1 MRQRNINLPVI
12 PSVLLCLVLMPAIGN
27 ALDFTIE
34 PRIQAGIMDYEFEQ
48 KSAVDTTDP
57 DVTTTN
63 HGFKIVSVM
72 PFIGA
77 GATLFANRF
86 FLDFYVQKALSGSD
100 RASNPLDLNF
110 EEEDLFDFTINT
122 IIDSELERDEFSVSI
137 GYALGRQWA
146 LFGGY
151 RKSTT
156 SFSDDLVFDEKL
168 PSVSFTGAGNREVDF
183 KQDGFFLGGVYV
195 LPIGNYSGLSFSAAL
210 ANFDGKYDSRGNL
223 TTEIIVEGEGA
234 PDKDTF
240 PTGIL
245 FDGDTIGLNLGV
257 NWRGRIFE
265 SLNYTLGVDGYSY
278 DFDAK
283 KVQEFTDGTN
293 SVAADLSES
302 VLRFSAGLSYQ
313 F

>member
-1 MRQRNINLPVI
+1 MSQRNINRLFVHSI
-12 PSVLLCLVLMPAIGN
+12 LLCFTLLPAIGN
-27 ALDFTIE
+27 ALDLTLE
-34 PRIQAGIMDYEFEQ
+34 PRIQAGVMDYQFEQ

-57 DVTTTN
+57 ELKVND
-63 HGFKIVSVM
+63 HGFKIVTVM

-77 GATLFANRF
+77 GATLFVGRF

-100 RASNPLDLNF
+100 RASNPLDFEGEDFAFTLN
-110 EEEDLFDFTINT
+110 TVV
-122 IIDSELERDEFSVSI
+122 DSELERDEYSVSI

-156 SFSDDLVFDEKL
+156 SFSDDLAFDEKL
-168 PSVSFTGAGNREVDF
+168 PGVAVTGSGKREVDF
-183 KQDGFFLGGVYV
+183 KQDGLFFGGVYV

-210 ANFDGKYDSRGNL
+210 ANFDGEYDSRGDL
-223 TTEIIVEGEGA
+223 TMNILAEGEDV
-234 PDKDTF
+234 PDKNTY

-245 FDGDTIGLNLGV
+245 FDGDTLGLNLGV
-257 NWRGRIFE
+257 SWRGRVVE
-265 SLNYTLGVDGYSY
+265 NLNYTLGIDGYSY

-283 KVQEFTDGTN
+283 KVQKLTDGTS

>member
-1 MRQRNINLPVI
+1 MRQCNINLPVI
-12 PSVLLCLVLMPAIGN
+12 PSVLLCFVLVPAIGN
-27 ALDFTIE
+27 ALDLTIE
-34 PRIQAGIMDYEFEQ
+34 PRIQTGIMDYEFEQ
-48 KSAVDTTDP
+48 KSAVDATDP
-57 DVTTTN
+57 EITVTD
-63 HGFKIVSVM
+63 HGFKIVSAM

-77 GATLFANRF
+77 GATLFVDRF

-100 RASNPLDLNF
+100 RASNPLDIEGDDLSDFALNMVV
-110 EEEDLFDFTINT
+110 
-122 IIDSELERDEFSVSI
+122 DSEFERDEFSVSV
-137 GYALGRQWA
+137 GYALGRNWA

-151 RKSTT
+151 RKSET
-156 SFSDDLVFDEKL
+156 SFSDDLVFGEKL
-168 PSVSFTGAGNREVDF
+168 LGVSFSGSGKREVDF
-183 KQDGFFLGGVYV
+183 NQDGFFLGGVYV

-210 ANFDGKYDSRGNL
+210 ASFDGKYDSRGNL
-223 TTEIIVEGEGA
+223 TTEILVEGEDA

-245 FDGDTIGLNLGV
+245 FDGDTLGLNLGV
-257 NWRGRIFE
+257 SWRGRIFE
-265 SLNYTLGVDGYSY
+265 DLNYTLGVDGYSY

-283 KVQEFTDGTN
+283 KVQKFTDGTS